1 MADVKICELP
11 ESVIATFRVRAAAAG
26 RSMEEELRLLL
37 IEAASRPREAAS
49 RSRQDMVAELRA
61 FREMLRREYGEL
73 SDSTE
78 GIRQDRESRG

>member
-11 ESVIATFRVRAAAAG
+11 EPVIAMFRARAAASG
-26 RSMEEELRLLL
+26 RSVEEELRLLL
-37 IEAASRPREAAS
+37 TEAASRQ
-49 RSRQDMVAELRA
+49 RQDLVAEAQA
-61 FREMLRREYGEL
+61 FRDMLQQKYGLL

>member
-26 RSMEEELRLLL
+26 RSMEEELRLQL
-37 IEAASRPREAAS
+37 IEAAS
-49 RSRQDMVAELRA
+49 RSRQDMLAELDA
-61 FREMLRREYGEL
+61 FREMLQRKYGIL

>member
-11 ESVIATFRVRAAAAG
+11 EPVIAMFRARAAVSG
-26 RSMEEELRLLL
+26 RSVEEELRLQL
-37 IEAASRPREAAS
+37 IEAAS

-61 FREMLRREYGEL
+61 FRETVRREYGEL

>member
-1 MADVKICELP
+1 MADVQIRELP
-11 ESVIATFRVRAAAAG
+11 DSVIAMFRARAAAAG
-26 RSMEEELRLLL
+26 RSVEEELRLL
-37 IEAASRPREAAS
+37 IIEAAS

-61 FREMLRREYGEL
+61 FRDKLEQEYGIL

>member
-26 RSMEEELRLLL
+26 RSMEEELRLQL
-37 IEAASRPREAAS
+37 IEAASRPR
-49 RSRQDMVAELRA
+49 QDILAELDA
-61 FREMLRREYGEL
+61 FRDKLEQEYGIL

>member
-11 ESVIATFRVRAAAAG
+11 EPVIATFRARAAASG
-26 RSMEEELRLLL
+26 RSVEEELRLQL
-37 IEAASRPREAAS
+37 IEAAS

-61 FREMLRREYGEL
+61 FRETVRREYGEL

>member
-1 MADVKICELP
+1 MADVKIRKLP
-11 ESVIATFRVRAAAAG
+11 ESVISIFRMRAAAAG

-37 IEAASRPREAAS
+37 TEAASRQK
-49 RSRQDMVAELRA
+49 QDLVAEAQA
-61 FREMLRREYGEL
+61 FREMLQQKYGTL

>member
-1 MADVKICELP
+1 MADVQIRELP
-11 ESVIATFRVRAAAAG
+11 EPVIAMFRARAAAAG
-26 RSMEEELRLLL
+26 RSVEEELRLLL
-37 IEAASRPREAAS
+37 IEAAS

-61 FREMLRREYGEL
+61 FRETVRREYGEL

>member
-1 MADVKICELP
+1 MADVQIRELP
-11 ESVIATFRVRAAAAG
+11 ESVITMFRARAAAAG
-26 RSMEEELRLLL
+26 RSVEEELRLL
-37 IEAASRPREAAS
+37 IIEAAS

-61 FREMLRREYGEL
+61 FRETVRREYGEL

>member
-1 MADVKICELP
+1 
-11 ESVIATFRVRAAAAG
+11 
-26 RSMEEELRLLL
+26 MEEELRLQL
-37 IEAASRPREAAS
+37 IEAASRPK
-49 RSRQDMVAELRA
+49 QDMVAELRA